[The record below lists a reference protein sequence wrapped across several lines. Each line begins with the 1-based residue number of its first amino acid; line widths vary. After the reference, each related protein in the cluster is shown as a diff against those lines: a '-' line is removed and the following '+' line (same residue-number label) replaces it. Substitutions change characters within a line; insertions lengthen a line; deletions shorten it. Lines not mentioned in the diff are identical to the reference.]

1 MSENLATEIR
11 SFYSLKELS
20 EIVDEEIRQYES
32 LVDEY
37 SQWLGS
43 FLRDSEATDSDQEW
57 FKKLSALQKTLKIDK
72 KSMGKNVKEKG
83 RKPSLSSDVWFT
95 FKDLMLCTSK
105 QGEAEILFEAI
116 EDIKSKII
124 KLTKVKDSIEDL
136 KKFGLGKDILYIA
149 YIHDGIPER
158 IVLRYKGEEEFSEKF
173 QYIAEF
179 SVAETQ

>member
-1 MSENLATEIR
+1 MSENLVTEIR

-20 EIVDEEIRQYES
+20 EIIDEEIKQYES

-43 FLRDSEATDSDQEW
+43 FLRDSETTYGNEEW
-57 FKKLSALQKTLKIDK
+57 FKKLFNLQKSLKTDK
-72 KSMGKNVKEKG
+72 KRGAKPASKSEKIG
-83 RKPSLSSDVWFT
+83 FSSDVWIA
-95 FKDLMLCTSK
+95 FKDIKLCASK

-116 EDIKSKII
+116 EKINLKI
-124 KLTKVKDSIEDL
+124 GKLVKVKDSLEDL

-149 YIHDGIPER
+149 YVHDGIPEK
-158 IVLRYKGEEEFSEKF
+158 IVLRYKGEDEFSEKF

-179 SVAETQ
+179 SIAETQ